1 MIMTR
6 ICVAVLIGLLVI
18 GDAAAQDAS
27 RPPVL
32 DSRDAPRPGSTPAGL
47 APTPTIL
54 AADRVPSPN
63 PLWAIPL
70 TQLTVTRERPL
81 FSASRRPPPAVIAKA
96 APAPAGPPPKP
107 KEPDKPPL
115 VLVGTVTGEGEA
127 IGLFAN
133 PADRSVVRLK
143 TGEDHK
149 GWMLRTVQ
157 PRQAVLAKGPQIAVL
172 ELPRHEVSK
181 AGSAPPP
188 AAPDN
193 RAPELPPVAPE
204 NRAPEPADDKIAAP
218 ASSPIDPIDTSSLNV
233 FSPIDSPK
241 KNGGFKPP
249 AATAGPSAVA
259 TIILQPPVI
268 TLPPPPVNPF
278 RNARLP

>member
-27 RPPVL
+27 PVL
-32 DSRDAPRPGSTPAGL
+32 DSRDAPRPGSTPQRL
-47 APTPTIL
+47 APTPAIP
-54 AADRVPSPN
+54 ADRVPSPN

-70 TQLTVTRERPL
+70 AQLTVTRERPL

-107 KEPDKPPL
+107 AQPDKPPL
-115 VLVGTVTGEGEA
+115 VLVGTVTGEGQA

-143 TGEDHK
+143 TGQDHK

-172 ELPRHEVSK
+172 ELPRHDVSK
-181 AGSAPPP
+181 AGLAPPP

-193 RAPELPPVAPE
+193 RAPELPPVVPE
-204 NRAPEPADDKIAAP
+204 NSAPEPAADKIAAA
-218 ASSPIDPIDTSSLNV
+218 ASSPVDPIDTSSLNV

-241 KNGGFKPP
+241 KTGGFKPP
-249 AATAGPSAVA
+249 PATAGPQAVA

-268 TLPPPPVNPF
+268 TLPPPPANPF